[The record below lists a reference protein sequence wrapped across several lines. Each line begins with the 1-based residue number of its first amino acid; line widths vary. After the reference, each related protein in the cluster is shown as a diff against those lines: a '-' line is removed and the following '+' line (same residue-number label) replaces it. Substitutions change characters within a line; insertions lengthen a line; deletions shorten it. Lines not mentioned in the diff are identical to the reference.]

1 MISFTLDA
9 WTSPNYMAFLGITA
23 HWITKD
29 WELKEILIDFH
40 KLVGIH
46 SGENLAEAF
55 INCINEF
62 NIITKVY
69 N

>member
-29 WELKEILIDFH
+29 WELKEILIDFY
-40 KLVGIH
+40 KLVGTH

-55 INCINEF
+55 LTCVNEF
-62 NIITKVY
+62 DILTKV
-69 N
+69 